1 MMEDYIQFSAKT
13 KSEAITKA
21 CIELGTS
28 SDQLDI
34 QVVSE
39 GSSGFF
45 GFGSKPAI
53 IKARKI
59 EEISEEKEIEKI
71 VDSVKIESIIEE
83 KKKED
88 YRKPPVKEL
97 VREKAAKPIK
107 ESPAAPVKE
116 KPVKEKEKPVK
127 EKRQEKPEKPEKQ
140 QPKEKSVKEKPQK
153 EKSVKVSK
161 PVEILKDAEKIAMV
175 EERAKVFLRDVF
187 QSMNLGEVEIT
198 SKYNTSDGS
207 LEVDFEGEDMGIL
220 IGKRGQTL
228 DSLQYLTSLV
238 VNKGMPNYIRVKLDT
253 EDYRRRRKETLE
265 NLARGIAYKVKKT
278 RKPVVLEPMNPY
290 ERRIIHSA
298 LQGNKFVETVS
309 EGEEPYRH
317 VVVKLKRY

>member
-1 MMEDYIQFSAKT
+1 MGEYMQFSAKT
-13 KSEAITKA
+13 KNEAITKA
-21 CIELGTS
+21 CIELGVS

-45 GFGSKPAI
+45 GIGSKPAI
-53 IKARKI
+53 IKACKK
-59 EEISEEKEIEKI
+59 EESSEEKEIEKI
-71 VDSVKIESIIEE
+71 IDSVKIDALKEE
-83 KKKED
+83 TAKEVQKPAVKSVSKAPETKKETSAEKAKEE
-88 YRKPPVKEL
+88 RQPKP
-97 VREKAAKPIK
+97 VREKQFKEKVSREKPVREQK
-107 ESPAAPVKE
+107 ERPAKE
-116 KPVKEKEKPVK
+116 KPVRAAKAIEIITD
-127 EKRQEKPEKPEKQ
+127 PE
-140 QPKEKSVKEKPQK
+140 
-153 EKSVKVSK
+153 
-161 PVEILKDAEKIAMV
+161 EIKDI
-175 EERAKVFLRDVF
+175 EERALVFLKDVF
-187 QSMNLGEVEIT
+187 DSMNLGEVTIT
-198 SKYNTSDGS
+198 SKYNTTDGC

-238 VNKGMPNYIRVKLDT
+238 VNKGKSDYIRVKLDT

>member
-1 MMEDYIQFSAKT
+1 MENYVQFSAKT

-45 GFGSKPAI
+45 GIGSKPAI
-53 IKARKI
+53 IKVRKI
-59 EEISEEKEIEKI
+59 ETVSDEEEIKEI
-71 VDSVKIESIIEE
+71 VDTVKVEAIKEDENRKKAPKPVKKQAPRQEE
-83 KKKED
+83 KKEPKKADLAKE
-88 YRKPPVKEL
+88 P
-97 VREKAAKPIK
+97 
-107 ESPAAPVKE
+107 KE
-116 KPVKEKEKPVK
+116 KPVKPAKEKTYKERPVK
-127 EKRQEKPEKPEKQ
+127 ER
-140 QPKEKSVKEKPQK
+140 QPKETEGTVKERQPKERPVKP
-153 EKSVKVSK
+153 SK
-161 PVEILKDAEKIAMV
+161 PVEVITDPQEIKEI
-175 EERAKVFLRDVF
+175 EERAIVFLKDVF
-187 QSMNLGEVEIT
+187 ASMDLGEVEIT
-198 SKYNTSDGS
+198 SKYDTTDGC

-238 VNKGMPNYIRVKLDT
+238 VNKGKSNYIRVKLDT

-290 ERRIIHSA
+290 ERRIIHSS
-298 LQGNKFVETVS
+298 LQGNKYVETIS

-317 VVVKLKRY
+317 VVVRLKRY